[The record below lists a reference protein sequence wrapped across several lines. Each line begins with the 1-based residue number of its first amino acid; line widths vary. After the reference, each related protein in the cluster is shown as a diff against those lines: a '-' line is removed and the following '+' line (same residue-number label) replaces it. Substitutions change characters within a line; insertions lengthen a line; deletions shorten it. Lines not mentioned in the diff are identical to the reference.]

1 MLLTITYEQPPA
13 TDLGYLLHKNPARA
27 QSFELPFGKAQ
38 VFYPSAEDGICT
50 AALLLDIDPVG
61 LVRDRR
67 GPSPEGQALTQYVND
82 RPYVASSFMSV
93 AIGRVFSTAMSGRS
107 QSHQHLA
114 DSLLPLKPK
123 VLHILLAIADGPR
136 HGYSIMQEVLERTDG
151 QVRLWP
157 AGLYGL
163 LRELEK
169 SDWIVESDTRP
180 AADEDDERRRYFA
193 LTPHGKR
200 VLDAEVRRLE
210 AIVHHARSSR
220 ALRKAARA

>member
-1 MLLTITYEQPPA
+1 MPDKP
-13 TDLGYLLHKNPARA
+13 R
-27 QSFELPFGKAQ
+27 S
-38 VFYPSAEDGICT
+38 V
-50 AALLLDIDPVG
+50 DP
-61 LVRDRR
+61 
-67 GPSPEGQALTQYVND
+67 
-82 RPYVASSFMSV
+82 
-93 AIGRVFSTAMSGRS
+93 
-107 QSHQHLA
+107 
-114 DSLLPLKPK
+114 LLPLKPK
-123 VLHILLAIADGPR
+123 VLHILLSVADGPR
-136 HGYSIMQEVLERTDG
+136 HGYSIMQEVAERTDG

-163 LRELEK
+163 LRKLEK
-169 SDWIVESDTRP
+169 AEFIVESDQRP